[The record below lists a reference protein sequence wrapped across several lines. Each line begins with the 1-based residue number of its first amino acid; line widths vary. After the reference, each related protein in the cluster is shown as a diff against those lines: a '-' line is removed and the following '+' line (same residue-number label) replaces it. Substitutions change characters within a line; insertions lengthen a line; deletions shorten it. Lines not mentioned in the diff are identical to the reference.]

1 MPPVKNSETTIAA
14 RGDLP
19 LIGVVP
25 SCQDGEDMLVI
36 PNRYMNAIALS
47 GAVPLV
53 LPFAMNTTIQEALLP
68 SFDGFL
74 LSGGQDIDPHR
85 YGEDATSSKLS
96 EFSPEREET
105 EYLILNYAK
114 RYDVPI
120 LGICRGM
127 QAMNVSFGGTLYQDI
142 DDQFLCVGASNDPAC
157 AACQRCSLCVTAT
170 GQTPTLKSSH
180 CQIDCYHAPIHEVA
194 IASDT
199 QLRSVLGQERIAV
212 NSMHHQAIKEVGD
225 GLRACAHDPE
235 GLVEAIEAPMLDF
248 MLGVQWHPEFFAS
261 DTMQPLFSAFADAA
275 MRYRKRTAGARPRL
289 RIEREERGGC
299 FPVFC
304 FDEVDASLTSACL

>member
-1 MPPVKNSETTIAA
+1 MSPAKNSETAIAS
-14 RGDLP
+14 DDELP
-19 LIGVVP
+19 IIGIVP
-25 SCQDGEDMLVI
+25 SCQDNEDTLVI
-36 PNRYMNAIALS
+36 PNRYMNALAQS

-53 LPFAMNTTIQEALLP
+53 LPLAMSTTIQEVLLP
-68 SFDGFL
+68 NFDGFL

-85 YGEDATSSKLS
+85 YGEDAVSSKLS
-96 EFSPEREET
+96 DFSPEREEA

-114 RYDVPI
+114 RYDVPV

-127 QAMNVSFGGTLYQDI
+127 QAMNVSLGGTLYQDI
-142 DDQFLCVGASNDPAC
+142 DDQFFCTEANNASAC
-157 AACQRCSLCVTAT
+157 ETCQQCSLYIVDAE
-170 GQTPTLKSSH
+170 QTPTLKSSH

-194 IASDT
+194 VTPDT
-199 QLRSVLGQERIAV
+199 QLQSILGQERIAV
-212 NSMHHQAIKEVGD
+212 NSMHHQAIKVLGD

-235 GLVEAIEAPMLDF
+235 GLIEAIEAPALDF

-261 DTMQPLFSAFADAA
+261 DTMQPLFSAFTAA
-275 MRYRKRTAGARPRL
+275 AKRYRQRIAGARPRL
-289 RIEREERGGC
+289 RIEREDCGER